1 MIACETRNQA
11 MVDLLLKRRAAVNET
26 DIVS

>member
-1 MIACETRNQA
+1 MIACETRHQA
-11 MVDLLLKRRAAVNET
+11 MVDLLLKRGALVNET